1 MTVAGILEGEM
12 EAEHL
17 ADRAARLLARA
28 GSVIEARG
36 LAYAVR
42 FARGRRPMLVID
54 EAAFR
59 KLFDR
64 LVPRGDGGW
73 RLSPRAPSPPPGR
86 PGFVEGEK
94 TVVEPGGRATTHR
107 ANLGEAPLDWLLRRK
122 HITRAEHA
130 AGEKLSADA
139 HASGIIGRLTMRW
152 DPTPRS
158 GGGSRLEPM
167 ERAYAARQ
175 RLGRAMEAVGS
186 EAMPILTL
194 ICLTGTSLQ
203 GTEVA
208 LGMKPRTGKAALKA
222 ALQRLAAH
230 YGMA

>member
-1 MTVAGILEGEM
+1 MSAAAVLEHDLQ
-12 EAEHL
+12 AEHL

-42 FARGRRPMLVID
+42 FARGRRPMLLID

-59 KLFDR
+59 KLFPR
-64 LVPRGDGGW
+64 LLPRGDGGW
-73 RLSPRAPSPPPGR
+73 RLSPQSPSPPPGR

-94 TVVEPGGRATTHR
+94 TVTEPDGRATTHR

-122 HITRAEHA
+122 HITAAERA
-130 AGEKLSADA
+130 AGERLAADA

-158 GGGSRLEPM
+158 GGGSRIEPM
-167 ERAYAARQ
+167 ERAYTARQ
-175 RLGRAMEAVGS
+175 RLGRAMEAVGA

-208 LGMKPRTGKAALKA
+208 LGMKPRTGRAALKA
-222 ALQRLAAH
+222 ALQRLTAH

>member
-1 MTVAGILEGEM
+1 MNAAGILESEL

-28 GSVIEARG
+28 GSVIEAKG

-59 KLFDR
+59 KLVSR
-64 LVPRGDGGW
+64 LIPRGEGGW
-73 RLSPRAPSPPPGR
+73 RLSPQSPAPPPGR

-94 TVVEPGGRATTHR
+94 TIVEPDGRTVTRR
-107 ANLGEAPLDWLLRRK
+107 ANLGEAPLDWLLRRR
-122 HITRAEHA
+122 HITRAEYA
-130 AGEKLSADA
+130 AGERLSADA
-139 HASGIIGRLTMRW
+139 HASGLIGRLTMQW
-152 DPTPRS
+152 DPTPR
-158 GGGSRLEPM
+158 GGGSRIEPM
-167 ERAYAARQ
+167 ERAYIARQ
-175 RLGRAMEAVGS
+175 RLGRAMEAVGA

-208 LGMKPRTGKAALKA
+208 LGMRPRTGRAALKA

>member
-1 MTVAGILEGEM
+1 MSAAAVLEHDLQ
-12 EAEHL
+12 AEHL

-42 FARGRRPMLVID
+42 FARGRRPMLLID

-59 KLFDR
+59 KLFPR
-64 LVPRGDGGW
+64 LLPRGDGGW
-73 RLSPRAPSPPPGR
+73 RLSPQAPHPPPGR

-94 TVVEPGGRATTHR
+94 TVTEPDGRTTTHR

-122 HITRAEHA
+122 HITAAERA
-130 AGEKLSADA
+130 AGERLSADA
-139 HASGIIGRLTMRW
+139 HASGIIGRLTMKW
-152 DPTPRS
+152 DPTPRA
-158 GGGSRLEPM
+158 GGGSRIEPM

-175 RLGRAMEAVGS
+175 RLGRAIEAVGA

-208 LGMKPRTGKAALKA
+208 LGMKPRTGRAALKA

>member
-1 MTVAGILEGEM
+1 MSAAAIFERDL

-28 GSVIEARG
+28 GSVLEAKG
-36 LAYAVR
+36 AAYAVR

-59 KLFDR
+59 KLAAR
-64 LVPRGDGGW
+64 LLPRGDGGW
-73 RLSPRAPSPPPGR
+73 RLSPQAPSPPPGR
-86 PGFVEGEK
+86 PGFIEGEK
-94 TVVEPGGRATTHR
+94 TVVEPGGRAVTHR
-107 ANLGEAPLDWLLRRK
+107 ANLGEAPLEWLLRRR
-122 HITRAEHA
+122 HITPAEHA

-139 HASGIIGRLTMRW
+139 HASGVVGRLTMRW

-158 GGGSRLEPM
+158 GGVSRLEPM
-167 ERAYAARQ
+167 ERAHAARQ
-175 RLGRAMEAVGS
+175 RLGRAIEAVGPDG
-186 EAMPILTL
+186 MPIITL
-194 ICLTGTSLQ
+194 ICVTGASLQ
-203 GTEVA
+203 GAEIA
-208 LGMKPRTGKAALKA
+208 LGLKPRTGKAALKA